1 MKKLLILLLLAASSI
16 VFAAETAELKN
27 FTHCKKVGM
36 ALPDPPSEHNSILL
50 DREVYKELNDSC
62 NNLLLLDKEGKFVPF
77 VLKKLPKH
85 TQRTSY
91 TPLSGKITDFQI
103 NYDKN
108 QAVIEYE
115 VKLKQGQKIGK
126 LELQTSDNRQFKKSI
141 MLQFADGNDICDLKF
156 FNHTGTVNYSRNSFE
171 IRPQSCGKVKIVIAP
186 FAEKRSSTSALTRT
200 GNKESFTE
208 QRIFTEELS
217 LKRIT
222 FYAVTTQIVSSGEM
236 LDIVRDI
243 PALPIQGKADQS
255 IWEFALQ
262 KTPVREL
269 HIFSSTLNYHRE
281 YKLEFYN
288 IKDGKK
294 EIVRQFS
301 GNITPGFKLNMDE
314 IRADG
319 ARLTVENRADQVL
332 SEVIFTWYQPQYA
345 LLLAP
350 GKHPMENYKLYYGGS
365 GTMPDFD
372 LQHYINKF
380 SSQQYSRWQ
389 LAAGSANE
397 HTVPVPAPPWTS
409 YLKKLLP
416 YIIGAAALLLAI
428 FSIKMLK
435 NAKTNDNGEW

>member
-1 MKKLLILLLLAASSI
+1 MKKLFLHLLLLSTTAA
-16 VFAAETAELKN
+16 FAAGSNTEN
-27 FTHCKKVGM
+27 FTHYKKVST
-36 ALPDPPSEHNSILL
+36 ALPDAPSEHNAILL
-50 DREVYKELNDSC
+50 DREVYKELNESC
-62 NNLLLLDKEGKFVPF
+62 DNLLLLDGENKPVPF
-77 VLKKLPKH
+77 VLKKLQQHTKH
-85 TQRTSY
+85 HTY
-91 TPLSGKITDFQI
+91 TPLSGKITDFRI
-103 NYDKN
+103 DHDKN

-115 VKLKQGQKIGK
+115 AKLEKGQQIGK
-126 LELQTSDNRQFKKSI
+126 FELQSANDRQFKKTI
-141 MLQFADGNDICDLKF
+141 TLQFADGNAITDLKF
-156 FNHTGTVNYSRNSFE
+156 FNHRGTVDFARRSFE
-171 IRPQSCGKVKIVIAP
+171 IHPQSCGKVKIIITP
-186 FAEKRSSTSALTRT
+186 FAEKRRSSGTLTRT
-200 GNKESFTE
+200 GSKESFTE
-208 QRIFTEELS
+208 QHIFTEELS

-222 FYAVTTQIVSSGEM
+222 FYARTTKTVSSGEM
-236 LDIVRDI
+236 SDLADI
-243 PALPIQGKADQS
+243 PSLPIQGKADQS

-294 EIVRQFS
+294 EIVRQYS

-372 LQHYINKF
+372 LKYYIDKF
-380 SSQQYSRWQ
+380 NSQRYSRWQ

-397 HTVPVPAPPWTS
+397 YTAPVPAPPWTS

-435 NAKTNDNGEW
+435 SAQTNDNGEW

>member
-1 MKKLLILLLLAASSI
+1 MKKLFLHLLLLSTTAA
-16 VFAAETAELKN
+16 FAAGSNTEN
-27 FTHCKKVGM
+27 FTHYKKVST
-36 ALPDPPSEHNSILL
+36 ALPDPPSEHNAILL
-50 DREVYKELNDSC
+50 DREVYKELNESRD
-62 NNLLLLDKEGKFVPF
+62 NLLLLDGENKPVPF
-77 VLKKLPKH
+77 VLKKLQQH
-85 TQRTSY
+85 TQRFTY
-91 TPLSGKITDFQI
+91 KPLSGKITDFQI

-222 FYAVTTQIVSSGEM
+222 FYAVTTSIVSSGEM
-236 LDIVRDI
+236 SDLADI
-243 PALPIQGKADQS
+243 PTLPIQGKADQS

-262 KTPVREL
+262 QTPVKEL
-269 HIFSSTLNYHRE
+269 QIFSATLNYHRE

-350 GKHPMENYKLYYGGS
+350 GNHPMGSYQLYYGGS
-365 GTMPDFD
+365 GTTPEFD
-372 LQHYINKF
+372 LKYYIDKF
-380 SSQQYSRWQ
+380 NGKEYRRWKLGDATPNSQ
-389 LAAGSANE
+389 ANRDS
-397 HTVPVPAPPWTS
+397 APPWTD

-416 YIIGAAALLLAI
+416 YLIGAAALLLAI

>member
-1 MKKLLILLLLAASSI
+1 MKKLFLLLLTLSGAATLASAGSPP
-16 VFAAETAELKN
+16 EN
-27 FTHCKKVGM
+27 FTHCKKVSM
-36 ALPDPPSEHNSILL
+36 ALPDPPSEHNAILL
-50 DREVYKELNDSC
+50 DREVYKELNESRD
-62 NNLLLLDKEGKFVPF
+62 NLLLLDGENKPVPF
-77 VLKKLPKH
+77 VLKKLQQHTKH
-85 TQRTSY
+85 HTY
-91 TPLSGKITDFQI
+91 TPLSGKITDFRI
-103 NYDKN
+103 DHDKN

-115 VKLKQGQKIGK
+115 AKLEKGQQIGK
-126 LELQTSDNRQFKKSI
+126 FELQSANDRQFKKTI
-141 MLQFADGNDICDLKF
+141 TLQFADGNAITDLKF
-156 FNHTGTVNYSRNSFE
+156 FNHRGTVDFARRSFE
-171 IRPQSCGKVKIVIAP
+171 IHPQSSGKVKIIITP
-186 FAEKRSSTSALTRT
+186 FAEKRRSSGTLTRT
-200 GNKESFTE
+200 GSKESFTE
-208 QRIFTEELS
+208 QHIFTEELS

-222 FYAVTTQIVSSGEM
+222 FYARTTKTVSSGEM

-262 KTPVREL
+262 KTPVKEL

-281 YKLEFYN
+281 YELEFYN

-294 EIVRQFS
+294 AIVRQYS

-350 GKHPMENYKLYYGGS
+350 GKHPMKNYKLYYGGS

-372 LQHYINKF
+372 LKYYIDKF
-380 SSQQYSRWQ
+380 SGKEYRRWQ

-397 HTVPVPAPPWTS
+397 YTAPVPAPPWTS

-435 NAKTNDNGEW
+435 SAKTNDNGEW